1 MLGGFL
7 FDKNVVKSTYMSKN
21 YYETLGVQ
29 KGASKDE
36 IKKAFHKM
44 AHKYHPDKSTGD
56 EAKFKE
62 VNEAYQVLSDD
73 QKRAQYD
80 QFGSEGPQMGG
91 FGGGQGFGGFDFSG
105 FQQGSNGGF
114 EFDLGD
120 MFGDIFGG
128 GGQRSRARRGS
139 DLQTTVTINFRDAVF
154 GLEHEL
160 RIKKPSVCTTCK
172 GNGAKPGTHLETC
185 SQCNGKGQV
194 RNIQRTILGSIAT
207 TQTCDK
213 CHGAGK
219 IPRTPCDHCRGKG
232 VVNEE
237 RTIKLTIPAGIQ
249 HGETLRLAGMGEAIT
264 GGTAGDLYVH
274 VAVTPHKT
282 IKRDKNDLVTTL
294 PIKLTDALLGATYAV
309 ETLDGMEQITI
320 PAGTRVGD
328 AVTLKGKGVPMSAH
342 KRGNF
347 IIKLDIK
354 LPEKLSKRAKEVIE
368 ELKNEGI

>member
-1 MLGGFL
+1 
-7 FDKNVVKSTYMSKN
+7 MSKD
-21 YYETLGVQ
+21 YYKTLGVE

-44 AHKYHPDKSTGD
+44 AHKYHPDKNGGD

-80 QFGSEGPQMGG
+80 QFGSDGPQMGG

-105 FQQGSNGGF
+105 FQQGGGF

-128 GGQRSRARRGS
+128 GRRSRMQRGA
-139 DLQTTVTINFRDAVF
+139 DLQTTINLEFKDAIF
-154 GLEHEL
+154 GIDREI
-160 RIKKPSVCTTCK
+160 RIKKPSTCTTCK
-172 GNGAKPGTHLETC
+172 GNGAKPGTDLHTC

-207 TQTCDK
+207 NQICDK

-219 IPRTPCDHCRGKG
+219 IPKTPCDHCRGRG

-237 RTIKLTIPAGIQ
+237 RTIKVSVPAGIQ
-249 HGETLRLAGMGEAIT
+249 HGETLRLSGMGEAIT
-264 GGTAGDLYVH
+264 GGQPGDLYVH
-274 VAVTPHKT
+274 VTVRPHAH
-282 IKRDKNDLVTTL
+282 ILRAGNDLVMTL
-294 PIKLTDALLGATYAV
+294 SIKLTDALLGATYAL
-309 ETLDGMEQITI
+309 ETLDGKESIAV
-320 PAGTRVGD
+320 PAGTKVGD
-328 AVTLKGKGVPMSAH
+328 TVVLKGKGVPVSAH

-347 IIKLDIK
+347 VIKLDIK

-368 ELKNEGI
+368 ELKKEGI